1 VTRIAG
7 NIRVFPTAGV
17 GGHGR
22 FFGMTVTARTEF
34 DVDAPASLIMEI
46 LLDIDSLPKWSEAH
60 KSAEVLSTHPDGT
73 PDRVHIVAGLSG
85 ISDEQTL
92 AYKWTENSCTWDL
105 VEGKQLS
112 LQHGSYTLTPTAT
125 GTHVDFELEV
135 DLKIKLPGLIV
146 KRGQKAAV
154 ETAKKGL
161 VAEAKRR
168 SAS

>member
-1 VTRIAG
+1 MAVSAK
-7 NIRVFPTAGV
+7 
-17 GGHGR
+17 
-22 FFGMTVTARTEF
+22 TEF

-46 LLDIDSLPKWSEAH
+46 LLDIDSLPQWSDAH

-92 AYKWTENSCTWDL
+92 AYTWTENSCTWDL

-112 LQHGSYTLTPTAT
+112 QQHGVYRLTPD
-125 GTHVDFELEV
+125 GDKTHVEFELEV

-161 VAEAKRR
+161 IAEAKRR
-168 SAS
+168 SAA

>member
-1 VTRIAG
+1 MAVSAK
-7 NIRVFPTAGV
+7 
-17 GGHGR
+17 
-22 FFGMTVTARTEF
+22 TEF

-46 LLDIDSLPKWSEAH
+46 LLDIDSLPQWSDAH

-92 AYKWTENSCTWDL
+92 AYTWTENSCTWDL

-112 LQHGSYTLTPTAT
+112 QQHGVYRLTPD
-125 GTHVDFELEV
+125 GDKTHVEFELEV

-161 VAEAKRR
+161 IAEAKRR

>member
-1 VTRIAG
+1 MAVSAK
-7 NIRVFPTAGV
+7 
-17 GGHGR
+17 
-22 FFGMTVTARTEF
+22 TEF

-46 LLDIDSLPKWSEAH
+46 LLDIDSLPQWSDAH

-92 AYKWTENSCTWDL
+92 AYTWTENSCTWDL

-112 LQHGSYTLTPTAT
+112 QQHGVYRLTPN
-125 GTHVDFELEV
+125 GDKTHVEFELEV

-161 VAEAKRR
+161 IAEAKRR
-168 SAS
+168 SAA

>member
-1 VTRIAG
+1 MAVSAK
-7 NIRVFPTAGV
+7 
-17 GGHGR
+17 
-22 FFGMTVTARTEF
+22 TEF

-46 LLDIDSLPKWSEAH
+46 LLDIDSLPQWSDAH

-92 AYKWTENSCTWDL
+92 AYTWTENSCTWDL

-112 LQHGSYTLTPTAT
+112 HQHGVYRLTPD
-125 GTHVDFELEV
+125 GDKTHVEFELEV

-161 VAEAKRR
+161 IAEAKRR
-168 SAS
+168 SAA